1 MCFDHLLNNIE
12 TFKISNSKKKSTIK
26 PIVIDSNSFEQ
37 IINNP
42 EIPYKNKKPIDN
54 ENSNIISYLD
64 NDIYDN
70 NEQNYKFNQIASG
83 GSNFVKY
90 TFIIILTILGISIII
105 YFSKNPKKYWNI
117 LVLYIIIIILL
128 KYKFDTNKKF
138 LFFDNFN
145 YLFSKNIY
153 I

>member
-26 PIVIDSNSFEQ
+26 PIIIDSNSFEQ

-42 EIPYKNKKPIDN
+42 EIPYKNKKPINN